1 MVKEGK
7 LKRDKIKVR
16 SAAGGLFDNYVV
28 YANDV
33 KYEDV
38 LKFESEMISKPFES
52 PLKEHHC
59 YNKIN
64 PDKVVRHGKIGR
76 PRKNREMVVV
86 ERPEP
91 EVIHNS
97 NVIDMQEYVK
107 VNNQELAI
115 KEFRGNRVVT
125 FKEIDALHQR
135 PDGSASRNFKEH
147 RNRFIEGEDYFIIT
161 KSLKDEIRPL
171 EIPNRGITVL
181 TESGY
186 LMIVKSFTDDLSW
199 EVQRQ
204 LVKTYFRMKE
214 ITNKVENNLPVVPAD
229 IMQFKLMEMMF
240 NEMKNQNQRLND
252 VEEFIKG
259 IKQLAQ

>member
-1 MVKEGK
+1 
-7 LKRDKIKVR
+7 
-16 SAAGGLFDNYVV
+16 V

-107 VNNQELAI
+107 VNNQELVVA
-115 KEFRGNRVVT
+115 EYNGERVVT
-125 FKEIDALHQR
+125 FKEIDSLHQR
-135 PDGSASRNFKEH
+135 ASGTAKRIFSDNKKRFLKSVDYYVFEGNEGRKALIEANCTKNVQLSSSPRFKEYL
-147 RNRFIEGEDYFIIT
+147 F
-161 KSLKDEIRPL
+161 
-171 EIPNRGITVL
+171 

-186 LMIVKSFTDDLSW
+186 LMIVKSLTDDLAW
-199 EVQRQ
+199 DVQRE
-204 LVKTYFRMKE
+204 LVKNYFRMKE
-214 ITNKVENNLPVVPAD
+214 IANKVENNLPVVPAD
-229 IMQFKLMEMMF
+229 TMQFKLMEMMF
-240 NEMKNQNQRLND
+240 SEMKNQNQRLND